1 MIVDDVLLR
10 LSAAEL
16 AFLRR
21 SLQGPGADTLDAL
34 DALDALDDDGRSTEV
49 RLRRRR
55 LVARD
60 DDGRLQIDRVA
71 VALVGTWL
79 RPTTGARVA
88 LSTGGPLRTIDLFHL
103 QQMTVEHEQEGDEH
117 VFRPH
122 SSGPALARRLGV
134 LAGLAGP
141 AGQLRPPGERL
152 WLSRATVEALWEAA
166 GQSGAA
172 GVRRVLTREREAV
185 PAPAARSLGA
195 ALEEPRRLLRLEVF
209 ETRHGEPG
217 AGWGVGPERRS
228 RGGTGAPD
236 SALVSTGGL
245 RLVQEDRGYWA
256 FSYGPGDG
264 GVDVRP
270 VSAAEAGGLL
280 TVLAGAVFRPLPDPA
295 SGPAARPGQSES

>member
-1 MIVDDVLLR
+1 MCCCG
-10 LSAAEL
+10 SSEAEL

-21 SLQGPGADTLDAL
+21 SLQGPGAD
-34 DALDALDDDGRSTEV
+34 ALDDDAQATEV

-88 LSTGGPLRTIDLFHL
+88 LSTGGPLRTIDFFHL

-134 LAGLAGP
+134 LAGLAGQAAGRAPRPP
-141 AGQLRPPGERL
+141 AGGAPVALPRDGGGPVGGCRAVRGGRGAPGAGPGTGSGPGAGGALARRGPGGAAAAAAAGGVRGPRGER
-152 WLSRATVEALWEAA
+152 
-166 GQSGAA
+166 
-172 GVRRVLTREREAV
+172 
-185 PAPAARSLGA
+185 
-195 ALEEPRRLLRLEVF
+195 
-209 ETRHGEPG
+209 G
-217 AGWGVGPERRS
+217 AGWGAGS
-228 RGGTGAPD
+228 RAGWP
-236 SALVSTGGL
+236 VSTGGL

-256 FSYGPGDG
+256 FSNGPGDG

-270 VSAAEAGGLL
+270 VSATEAGGLL

-295 SGPAARPGQSES
+295 SGPAARPGQSER